1 MKLKYLTV
9 QQLIEINKQVV
20 LQVGGTN
27 HGVQSV
33 ESLHVVIEQPAQIV
47 FGHELYPT
55 IWLKAA
61 FILQKITKKHVFV
74 DGNKRTALMASLYFV
89 NQNGY
94 QLINN
99 KIVNQAGDFVLSVT
113 NSPDNEETMQQIAN
127 WLQEIHTKSPSS

>member
-127 WLQEIHTKSPSS
+127 WLQEIHKKSPSS

>member
-33 ESLHVVIEQPAQIV
+33 ESLPVVIEQPAQIV

-127 WLQEIHTKSPSS
+127 WLQEIHKKSPSS

>member
-1 MKLKYLTV
+1 MKIKYLTA
-9 QQLIEINKQVV
+9 QQLIELNKQVV
-20 LQVGGTN
+20 LTVGGTN
-27 HGVQSV
+27 YGVQSV
-33 ESLHVVIEQPAQIV
+33 EALHVVIEQPAQVV

-74 DGNKRTALMASLYFV
+74 DGNKRTALMASLYFI
-89 NQNGY
+89 NQNDY

-113 NSPDNEETMQQIAN
+113 NSPDNEETMRQIAN
-127 WLQEIHTKSPSS
+127 WLQEIHKNK

>member
-47 FGHELYPT
+47 FDHELYPT

-127 WLQEIHTKSPSS
+127 WLQEIHKKSPSS

>member
-1 MKLKYLTV
+1 MEVKYLTA
-9 QQLIEINKQVV
+9 QQLIELNKQVV
-20 LQVGGTN
+20 LQVDGTN
-27 HGVQSV
+27 YGVQST
-33 ESLHVVIEQPAQIV
+33 ESLHVVIEQPAQVV

-74 DGNKRTALMASLYFV
+74 DGNKRTALMASLYFT

-99 KIVNQAGDFVLSVT
+99 EIVNQAGDFILSVT
-113 NSPDNEETMQQIAN
+113 NSPDNEETTLQIAD
-127 WLQEIHTKSPSS
+127 WLQEIHTKK